1 MDERAKKQEKLKN
14 AVIVVLF
21 LTTILLLNLTWRSE
35 GQGSFRLSSVLD
47 FISPD
52 VWVPDADEFV
62 TADSAVYGFGDAT
75 FSLDRVNAEQQL
87 QSVLELLR
95 RESANAS
102 FLINEVTDQQYRDM
116 LRSYRSLKVRLSCP
130 VPFGEFCDRTGINRN
145 STYDQVTTVDA
156 FLISEAAPESIFVE
170 GGGQCW
176 RFISD
181 SEEDLAGP
189 FLTGLTRGEPIYYTA
204 ASMLGGENLSLL
216 PLAQTSEL
224 SQTEWESESSDD
236 PERASREM
244 AESVF
249 GENFDFVR
257 RITDSFGNVT
267 YMYGYGEK
275 TLTCLTD
282 GSFEY
287 KTETADGPDPGF
299 YGSLQTAI
307 AFTATHGGWGSDRRD
322 LDYVLC
328 SAVES
333 GSGRSKVYT
342 FGFAQV
348 LGGVKLLSED
358 GPAIIVTVSGG
369 EVSYYRRAVAKAV
382 TATAETQPAAEAA
395 NVIAGNSHLI
405 YSVLTGNVLSAN
417 SDEEFSYVADHLKD
431 AYIAY
436 VVTEDS
442 LRPAWV
448 VATKEDALFFFGL
461 YDALPLGFTRE

>member
-1 MDERAKKQEKLKN
+1 MDERARKQEKLKN

-47 FISPD
+47 FISED
-52 VWVPDADEFV
+52 VWVPEANEFV

-75 FSLDRVNAEQQL
+75 FSRDRENADRQL
-87 QSVLELLR
+87 QDVLDLFR
-95 RESANAS
+95 RESANAT

-116 LRSYRSLKVRLSCP
+116 LRSYRSLKVCLSCP
-130 VPFGEFCDRTGINRN
+130 VPFGEYCDQNGINRN
-145 STYDQVTTVDA
+145 STFDQVQTVDA

-170 GGGQCW
+170 GNGQCW

-181 SEEDLAGP
+181 SEESLAGP
-189 FLTGLTRGEPIYYTA
+189 LLASIDRSEPIHYTA
-204 ASMLGGENLSLL
+204 GSMLGGENLSLL
-216 PLAQTSEL
+216 PLAQTSAL
-224 SQTEWESESSDD
+224 SQTAWESEASDD
-236 PERASREM
+236 AERTGREM

-282 GSFEY
+282 GTFEY
-287 KTETADGPDPGF
+287 KTETAEGPDPGF

-307 AFTATHGGWGSDRRD
+307 AFTATHGGWGNDRRD
-322 LDYVLC
+322 LSYVLC
-328 SAVES
+328 EAKES
-333 GSGRSKVYT
+333 GSGRSKIYT

-348 LGGVKLLSED
+348 LDGLKLLSEE
-358 GPAIIVTVSGG
+358 GPAITVTVSGG
-369 EVSYYRRAVAKAV
+369 EVSYYRRAVAKA
-382 TATAETQPAAEAA
+382 AAAAGEEQPAAEAA

-405 YSVLTGNVLSAN
+405 YSVLTGNVLTAS
-417 SDEEFSYVADHLKD
+417 SDEEFAYVADHLKD

-448 VATKEDALFFFGL
+448 VKMEGDALFFFGL